1 MYSGFKVQN
10 HEPASQEFLILK
22 KAKWLNVVVGW
33 FRWHFFNC
41 CSSHTVIASG
51 LDFTM

>member
-22 KAKWLNVVVGW
+22 KMKWLNVVGGGQMALSE
-33 FRWHFFNC
+33 C
-41 CSSHTVIASG
+41 CSSHTLIASG